1 MTDARIILWFIWF
14 VACNYLRNIALLIR
28 DRLLREACSVRKALS
43 LFLTL
48 LFVAGAFLAVP
59 KQAAAQSAAHFP
71 PGKAQRLFWKGNDRP
86 QSGRG
91 QIKIWLKSGE
101 CRVYRAFQR
110 CGFLDS
116 PSR

>member
-28 DRLLREACSVRKALS
+28 DRLLREACSVRKTLS

-59 KQAAAQSAAHFP
+59 KQAAAQDDP
-71 PGKAQRLFWKGNDRP
+71 PGRVARLNFMEGSVSF
-86 QSGRG
+86 QASGRPG
-91 QIKIWLKSGE
+91 WGGA
-101 CRVYRAFQR
+101 RPDRA
-110 CGFLDS
+110 L
-116 PSR
+116 